1 MEGTRS
7 SRRSSGR
14 SDPKARRQA
23 IIEYWRGKRCPRVG
37 ARELSQLQ
45 SLLATRF
52 GGSAVDSPAAIA
64 RVLADEGAELRHPE
78 VIECDAQ
85 WRAAFLQRPSQDSAE
100 FSDAKE
106 TLTLAAVEIFIE
118 RLEELARNRDKAD
131 VQRLRSVAI
140 EARKTAQL
148 EARRKSLS
156 ESQRNE
162 QMEIAEWLG
171 VWIKTPRLF
180 RDWLELRKRSA
191 EFRRM
196 FGSETL

>member
-7 SRRSSGR
+7 SRTSRR
-14 SDPKARRQA
+14 SDSRVRRQV
-23 IIEYWRGKRCPRVG
+23 IIEYWRGEQCPRVG

-52 GGSAVDSPAAIA
+52 GGADLDSPATIA

-85 WRAAFLQRPSQDSAE
+85 WRADFLQRPSQDSAE
-100 FSDAKE
+100 LPDAKE
-106 TLTLAAVEIFIE
+106 TLTLAAVEPFIE
-118 RLEELARNRDKAD
+118 KLEQLARDKAD
-131 VQRLRSVAI
+131 IQRLRSVAI

-162 QMEIAEWLG
+162 QIEIAEWLG

-180 RDWLELRKRSA
+180 KDWLELRRRSP
-191 EFRRM
+191 EFKGK
-196 FGSETL
+196 FPSES

>member
-7 SRRSSGR
+7 SRTSRR
-14 SDPKARRQA
+14 SDSKVRRQV
-23 IIEYWRGKRCPRVG
+23 IIEYWRGEQCPRVG

-52 GGSAVDSPAAIA
+52 GGADLDSPATIA

-85 WRAAFLQRPSQDSAE
+85 WRADFLQRPSQDSAE
-100 FSDAKE
+100 LPDAKE
-106 TLTLAAVEIFIE
+106 TLTLAAVEPFIE
-118 RLEELARNRDKAD
+118 KLEQLARDKAD
-131 VQRLRSVAI
+131 IQRLRSVAI

-162 QMEIAEWLG
+162 QIEIAEWLG

-180 RDWLELRKRSA
+180 KDWLELRRRSP
-191 EFRRM
+191 EFKGK
-196 FGSETL
+196 FPSES

>member
-7 SRRSSGR
+7 SRTSRR
-14 SDPKARRQA
+14 SDSKVRRQV
-23 IIEYWRGKRCPRVG
+23 IIEYWRGEQCPRVG

-52 GGSAVDSPAAIA
+52 GGADLDSPATIA

-85 WRAAFLQRPSQDSAE
+85 WRADFLQRPSQDSAE
-100 FSDAKE
+100 LPDAKE
-106 TLTLAAVEIFIE
+106 TLTLAAVEPFIE
-118 RLEELARNRDKAD
+118 KLEQLARDKAD
-131 VQRLRSVAI
+131 IQRLRSVAI

-162 QMEIAEWLG
+162 QIEIAEWLG

-196 FGSETL
+196 FGSESL

>member
-7 SRRSSGR
+7 SQTSRRSDS
-14 SDPKARRQA
+14 KVRRQV
-23 IIEYWRGKRCPRVG
+23 IIEYWRGEQCPRVG

-52 GGSAVDSPAAIA
+52 GGADLDSPATIA

-85 WRAAFLQRPSQDSAE
+85 WRADFLQRPSQDSAE
-100 FSDAKE
+100 LPDAKE
-106 TLTLAAVEIFIE
+106 TLTLAAVEPFIE
-118 RLEELARNRDKAD
+118 KLEQLARDKAD
-131 VQRLRSVAI
+131 IQRLRSVAI

-162 QMEIAEWLG
+162 QIEIAEWLG

-180 RDWLELRKRSA
+180 KDWLELRRRSP
-191 EFRRM
+191 EFKGK
-196 FGSETL
+196 FPSES

>member
-7 SRRSSGR
+7 SRTSRR
-14 SDPKARRQA
+14 SDSKVRRQV
-23 IIEYWRGKRCPRVG
+23 IIEYWRGEQCPRVG

-52 GGSAVDSPAAIA
+52 GGADLDSPATIA

-85 WRAAFLQRPSQDSAE
+85 WRADCLQRPSQDSAE
-100 FSDAKE
+100 LPDAKE
-106 TLTLAAVEIFIE
+106 TLTLAAVEPFIE
-118 RLEELARNRDKAD
+118 KLEQLARDKAD
-131 VQRLRSVAI
+131 IQRLRSVAI

-162 QMEIAEWLG
+162 QIEIAEWLG

-180 RDWLELRKRSA
+180 KDWLELRRRSP
-191 EFRRM
+191 EFKGK
-196 FGSETL
+196 FPSES

>member
-7 SRRSSGR
+7 SPSPRRSDS
-14 SDPKARRQA
+14 KVRRQA
-23 IIEYWRGKRCPRVG
+23 IIEYWRGEQCPRVG

-52 GGSAVDSPAAIA
+52 GGADLDSPATIA

-85 WRAAFLQRPSQDSAE
+85 WRADFLQRPSQDSAE
-100 FSDAKE
+100 LPDAKE
-106 TLTLAAVEIFIE
+106 TLTLAAVEPFIE
-118 RLEELARNRDKAD
+118 KLEQLARDKAD
-131 VQRLRSVAI
+131 IQRLRSVAI

-162 QMEIAEWLG
+162 QIEIAEWLG

-180 RDWLELRKRSA
+180 KDWLELRRRSP
-191 EFRRM
+191 EFKGK
-196 FGSETL
+196 FPSES

>member
-1 MEGTRS
+1 V
-7 SRRSSGR
+7 
-14 SDPKARRQA
+14 
-23 IIEYWRGKRCPRVG
+23 IIEYWRGEQCPRVG

-52 GGSAVDSPAAIA
+52 GGADLDSPATIA
-64 RVLADEGAELRHPE
+64 RVLADEGAELHHPE

-85 WRAAFLQRPSQDSAE
+85 WRADFLQRPSQDSAE
-100 FSDAKE
+100 LPDAKE
-106 TLTLAAVEIFIE
+106 TLTLAAVEPFIE
-118 RLEELARNRDKAD
+118 KLEQLARDKAD
-131 VQRLRSVAI
+131 IQRLRSVAI

-162 QMEIAEWLG
+162 QIEIAEWLG

-180 RDWLELRKRSA
+180 KDWLELRRRSP
-191 EFRRM
+191 EFKGK
-196 FGSETL
+196 FPSES

>member
-7 SRRSSGR
+7 SQTSRRSDS
-14 SDPKARRQA
+14 KVRRQV
-23 IIEYWRGKRCPRVG
+23 IIEYWRGEQCPRVG

-52 GGSAVDSPAAIA
+52 GGADLDSPATIA

-85 WRAAFLQRPSQDSAE
+85 WRADFLQRPSQDSAE
-100 FSDAKE
+100 LPDAKE
-106 TLTLAAVEIFIE
+106 TLTLAAVEPFIE
-118 RLEELARNRDKAD
+118 KLEQLARDKAD
-131 VQRLRSVAI
+131 IQRLRSVAI

-162 QMEIAEWLG
+162 QIEIAEWLG

-180 RDWLELRKRSA
+180 KDWLELRRRSP
-191 EFRRM
+191 EFKGKFPRE
-196 FGSETL
+196 S

>member
-7 SRRSSGR
+7 SRTSRR
-14 SDPKARRQA
+14 SDSKVRRQV
-23 IIEYWRGKRCPRVG
+23 IIEYWRGEQCPRVG

-52 GGSAVDSPAAIA
+52 GGADPDSPAKIA

-85 WRAAFLQRPSQDSAE
+85 WRADFLQRPSQDSAE
-100 FSDAKE
+100 LPDAKE
-106 TLTLAAVEIFIE
+106 TLTLAAVEPFIE
-118 RLEELARNRDKAD
+118 KLEQLARDKAD
-131 VQRLRSVAI
+131 IQRLRSVAI

-162 QMEIAEWLG
+162 QIEIAEWLG

-180 RDWLELRKRSA
+180 KDWLELRRRSP
-191 EFRRM
+191 EFKGK
-196 FGSETL
+196 FPSES

>member
-7 SRRSSGR
+7 RRWSGR
-14 SDPKARRQA
+14 SDPKARRQL
-23 IIEYWRGKRCPRVG
+23 IIEYWRGERCPRVG

-52 GGSAVDSPAAIA
+52 GASAVDSPATIA

-85 WRAAFLQRPSQDSAE
+85 WRANFLQGASHDAADLP
-100 FSDAKE
+100 DAKG
-106 TLTLAAVEIFIE
+106 TLTLAAAETFIE
-118 RLEELARNRDKAD
+118 RLEELARDSDKAD
-131 VQRLRSVAI
+131 VQSLRGVAI
-140 EARKTAQL
+140 EARKMAQL
-148 EARRKSLS
+148 EARRKSLG
-156 ESQRNE
+156 EFQRNE
-162 QMEIAEWLG
+162 QIEIAEWLG

-196 FGSETL
+196 FGSESL

>member
-7 SRRSSGR
+7 SRTSRR
-14 SDPKARRQA
+14 SDSKVSRQV
-23 IIEYWRGKRCPRVG
+23 IIEYWRGEQCPRVG

-52 GGSAVDSPAAIA
+52 GGADLDSPATIA

-85 WRAAFLQRPSQDSAE
+85 WRADFLQRPSQDSAE
-100 FSDAKE
+100 LPDAKE
-106 TLTLAAVEIFIE
+106 TLTLAAVEPFIE
-118 RLEELARNRDKAD
+118 KLEQLARDKAD
-131 VQRLRSVAI
+131 IQRLRSVAI

-162 QMEIAEWLG
+162 QIEIAEWLG

-180 RDWLELRKRSA
+180 KDWLELRRRSP
-191 EFRRM
+191 EFKGK
-196 FGSETL
+196 FPSES